1 MKKYL
6 IVPLSLMLLSVSCKD
21 KVETFQVK
29 EQLINEAV
37 YASGQMMPAAYYFL
51 KPATAD
57 KLLQLSVHEGEE
69 VKQGQILAI
78 LGTPSAH
85 DQLTILQKQVSLAQE
100 NANKKSPSLNELKN
114 RIQFLKEKYQHDSL
128 NATRYKELASIKA
141 VSQKDA
147 DQASIEAQNSL
158 TEYESF
164 LQQYKVQKNNL
175 NDKVL
180 IAREQLAQ
188 FGQQQERNV
197 LNSPISG
204 VVYHINADEGELVQP
219 NETIM
224 MVGSQR
230 AFKLELLLDERDISK
245 IRVGQKVLF
254 ETDAYEGRQ
263 FSALV
268 SKIDPVSQKET
279 RSFRIEATVAATE
292 RFFPQ
297 STIEAN
303 ILIREQ
309 SKALTIP
316 IDYLIGKDSVEVQKG
331 ENIQKIK
338 IVPGYRNGKIQEVK
352 SGLHAGDILI
362 KPIKQ

>member
-6 IVPLSLMLLSVSCKD
+6 IAPLLFVLLIVSCKD

-37 YASGQMMPAAYYFL
+37 YASGQIMPATYYFL
-51 KPATAD
+51 KPAITD
-57 KLLQLSVHEGEE
+57 RLLQLAVHEGEE
-69 VKQGQILAI
+69 VRKGQILAI

-85 DQLTILQKQVSLAQE
+85 NQLTILRKQVSLAQE
-100 NANKKSPSLNELKN
+100 NVSKKSPSLNELKN
-114 RIQFLKEKYQHDSL
+114 RIRFLKEKYRHDSL
-128 NATRYKELASIKA
+128 NATRYKELANIKA

-164 LQQYKVQKNNL
+164 LQQYKTQKNEL
-175 NDKVL
+175 NDRVL
-180 IAREQLAQ
+180 IAKEQLAQ
-188 FGQQQERNV
+188 FSQQRERNV
-197 LNSPISG
+197 LNSPITG
-204 VVYHINADEGELVQP
+204 IVYHINADEGELVQAS
-219 NETIM
+219 EAIM

-245 IRVGQKVLF
+245 IKVGQKVLF

-263 FSALV
+263 FKALV

-279 RSFRIEATVAATE
+279 RSFRVEATVATTE

-316 IDYLIGKDSVEVQKG
+316 IDYLIGSDSVKLQNG

-338 IVPGYRNGKIQEVK
+338 IVPGYRNGNIQEVK
-352 SGLHAGDILI
+352 SGLHTGDILI
-362 KPIKQ
+362 KPIK